1 MTTQTQFNFV
11 EYNKAMT
18 GAGAGLKLFL
28 VEQLLEDISKTCRRF
43 DNPLKR
49 EVNDL
54 LDEVTQ
60 LRKQWKAIAEK
71 RERTSD
77 VAAKV
82 DAAMTA

>member
-1 MTTQTQFNFV
+1 MALNQFNFT
-11 EYNKAMT
+11 EYNNVMR
-18 GAGAGLKLFL
+18 GAGAGLKLL
-28 VEQLLEDISKTCRRF
+28 IIEQLLEDISKTCRRF

-54 LDEVTQ
+54 LDEVTD

-71 RERTSD
+71 RERVSD

-82 DAAMTA
+82 DAQMTA